1 MRFLAN
7 PGDEPLYFRVGSQS
21 VKRIVIALKL
31 LIVKDN
37 VYVPVARRAEADR
50 EVNLLT
56 VKSLFVSLVLMTRPG
71 NEVVPGQPLHLP
83 GTELAV
89 SFPCATFRLA
99 HLPNAN
105 TPLPVLSEPVCVRR
119 GR

>member
-1 MRFLAN
+1 VRFLAD
-7 PGDEPLYFRVGSQS
+7 PGDEPLHFRVGSQG
-21 VKRIVIALKL
+21 VKRVVLALKL

-37 VYVPVARRAEADR
+37 VYVLVARRAEADR

-56 VKSLFVSLVLMTRPG
+56 VKSLFVPLVLMTRPG

-89 SFPCATFRLA
+89 SSPCVAFRLA

-105 TPLPVLSEPVCVRR
+105 IPPTAA
-119 GR
+119 

>member
-1 MRFLAN
+1 MRFLAD
-7 PGDEPLYFRVGSQS
+7 PDDEPLYFGVGSQG
-21 VKRIVIALKL
+21 VKRVVLALKL

-56 VKSLFVSLVLMTRPG
+56 VKSLFVPLVLVARSG
-71 NEVVPGQPLHLP
+71 NEVMPGQPLHLP
-83 GTELAV
+83 GTEFAV
-89 SFPCATFRLA
+89 SSPCAAFRLA

-105 TPLPVLSEPVCVRR
+105 IPLPVLSEPVSVRR
-119 GR
+119 GG